1 MSVRVVTM
9 NGEVKYQGDVGPQG
23 PAGPKGEQGAQGIR
37 GPKGERGEQGIQG
50 IQGEKGVQGNDG
62 ISPVVEI
69 NKTGSTTTI
78 AITDKNGMKTAE
90 IQDGEVT
97 KQELENAIIEAK
109 NYTDNKISEVPTTV
123 KWENVQNKPSTYPP
137 SEHTHTTSEIT
148 DLAIPT
154 KTSDLNNDSNFI
166 SSTVVTAFW
175 NGIQAEYDALESKSD
190 TTLYLITEESSST
203 AGSGEGEK

>member
-37 GPKGERGEQGIQG
+37 GPRGEQGEQGVQG

-62 ISPVVEI
+62 VSPVVEI
-69 NKTGSTTTI
+69 NKIGSTTTI

-97 KQELENAIIEAK
+97 KQELENALNEAK
-109 NYTDNKISEVPTTV
+109 NYTDNKVSEVPIADNV
-123 KWENVQNKPSTYPP
+123 EWENVQNKPSTYTP
-137 SEHTHTTSEIT
+137 SKHTHTTSEIT
-148 DLAIPT
+148 DLEIPT
-154 KTSDLNNDSNFI
+154 KTSELENDSGFI
-166 SSTVVTAFW
+166 NSEEVQTIINSKIQYSTEDLEDGVSELGTGVV
-175 NGIQAEYDALESKSD
+175 
-190 TTLYLITEESSST
+190 YLVYEE
-203 AGSGEGEK
+203 